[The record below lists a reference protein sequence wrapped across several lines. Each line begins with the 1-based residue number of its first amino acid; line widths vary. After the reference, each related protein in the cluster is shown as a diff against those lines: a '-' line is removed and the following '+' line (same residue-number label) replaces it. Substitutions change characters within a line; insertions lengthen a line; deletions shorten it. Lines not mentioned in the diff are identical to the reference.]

1 MKYKLIKHSNQKADN
16 YRKKKTQETNKQRL
30 LAGPV
35 FKKTIGLRLKDYFI
49 ANNEQKERSEL
60 TLEDL
65 EITEDG
71 YWKEPLWL
79 IEGILNQ
86 DSIVVINL
94 PGQK

>member
-1 MKYKLIKHSNQKADN
+1 M
-16 YRKKKTQETNKQRL
+16 
-30 LAGPV
+30 

-71 YWKEPLWL
+71 YRTEPLWL